1 MAEITYYVALPF
13 VAAEDGVV
21 AGDPAPKQGHVE
33 AVAFSRSAD
42 PASGDS
48 ALTNMTR

>member
-21 AGDPAPKQGHVE
+21 AGEPTECFIA
-33 AVAFSRSAD
+33 
-42 PASGDS
+42 
-48 ALTNMTR
+48 